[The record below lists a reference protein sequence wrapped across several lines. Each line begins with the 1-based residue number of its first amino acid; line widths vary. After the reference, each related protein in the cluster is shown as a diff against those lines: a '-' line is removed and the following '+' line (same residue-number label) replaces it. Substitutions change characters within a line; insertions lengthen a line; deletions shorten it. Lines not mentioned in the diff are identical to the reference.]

1 MGLCESPE
9 ALTQFVICCILGG
22 GINVCDGHL
31 AVVELLDDG
40 LVLLVDVT
48 HTDELGLAV
57 SLEEALSESLHYSR
71 RRASAGNRTVLDVP
85 EHPDG
90 WQCFGLQRTCDTE
103 RHTPNTLHRHN
114 FKSQNV
120 CFVCVRTVFLCGFAE
135 MDPQQTVRR
144 CARHTTAVAHR
155 DRWRD
160 VRPDLLRVNM

>member
-90 WQCFGLQRTCDTE
+90 RQCFGLQ
-103 RHTPNTLHRHN
+103 
-114 FKSQNV
+114 
-120 CFVCVRTVFLCGFAE
+120 RTVFLCGFAE